1 MGNERVMRERE
12 WWVRCRTGGFALKAP
27 PFGVPD
33 FLPPTLLRLPTQDL
47 KTTLGLCMPY
57 LSACRGDDRV
67 GGRDDV
73 KRLRAAVVKGA
84 RERRIVCRDGSDGGE
99 EEQQHREQHF
109 NPNF

>member
-1 MGNERVMRERE
+1 MGKERDVC
-12 WWVRCRTGGFALKAP
+12 VSVNGGSVAARVALRSRL
-27 PFGVPD
+27 
-33 FLPPTLLRLPTQDL
+33 LPSACQTSSLPHSSGLPTQDL

-84 RERRIVCRDGSDGGE
+84 RERRIVCRDSCKGGE
-99 EEQQHREQHF
+99 EEQQHRD
-109 NPNF
+109 N